1 MESDFA
7 DPVNI
12 GSDETVTIDELAHMI
27 VEISGKKLS
36 LRHISGP
43 AGVRG
48 RNSDNRLIEQKLG
61 WRPSRPLREGF
72 ENTYAWI
79 QQQTATAKCV
89 DALITC

>member
-7 DPVNI
+7 GPVNI

-48 RNSDNRLIEQKLG
+48 RNSDRAKTRLA
-61 WRPSRPLREGF
+61 SV
-72 ENTYAWI
+72 
-79 QQQTATAKCV
+79 QTFARRA
-89 DALITC
+89 